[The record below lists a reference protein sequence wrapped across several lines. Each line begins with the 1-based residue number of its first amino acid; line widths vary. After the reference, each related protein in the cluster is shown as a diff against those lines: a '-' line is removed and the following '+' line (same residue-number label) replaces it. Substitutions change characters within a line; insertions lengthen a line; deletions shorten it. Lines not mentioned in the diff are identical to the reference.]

1 MTARKI
7 LILIAMAI
15 LAAVPSLQAQDQDA
29 GAAQAAMLAA
39 ATPGPV
45 HAFLAEKAGAWNV
58 TVTMWTQPG
67 AEPGVS
73 TVTSKIEMVL
83 GGRYMREDFSGEFF
97 GMPFTGIGFTG
108 YNNSTG
114 MVTATWMDNMS
125 TGTMVMTGKYGRA
138 GDPLETS
145 GKMFDPVSGK
155 DMTMRS
161 VTTWKSNDEFTT
173 VYYVVMEGMGEF
185 KSMEMVYKRLL

>member
-1 MTARKI
+1 MSARRI
-7 LILIAMAI
+7 LILIAMAV

-29 GAAQAAMLAA
+29 AAAQAAMLAA
-39 ATPGPV
+39 ATPGPI
-45 HAFLAEKAGAWNV
+45 HAFLAEKTGSWDV

-73 TVTSKIEMVL
+73 TVASKIEMVL
-83 GGRYMREDFSGEFF
+83 DGRYMREDFSGEFF

-114 MVTATWMDNMS
+114 LVTATWIDNMS
-125 TGTMVMTGKYGRA
+125 TGTMIMTGKYDKA

-155 DMTMRS
+155 EMTMRS
-161 VTTWKSNDEFTT
+161 VTTWKSNDEFHID
-173 VYYVVMEGMGEF
+173 YYVVMEGMGEY
-185 KSMEMVYKRLL
+185 KSMSMAYKR